1 MIKGI
6 YDAARSMISR
16 QKNIEIT
23 ANNLANINTTGF
35 KRSIPFSEVMSRED
49 GLQEV
54 QITDFSEGA
63 FTETGN
69 PLDLAVSEKSFFM
82 LETEKGIEFT
92 NNGKFKIAEDGFLIN
107 GDGYYVITEKGRVNV
122 MESVTDADRNLKIN
136 KNGEIQIG
144 DNVVDKLLIAKIE
157 DQTKMSRSGKQKF
170 SVPDGGY
177 SIAAKG
183 SYEVFQGYLEE
194 SNVNPIIEMQSL
206 ITINKDYEAAQ
217 KMVSSLDNIMGKARE
232 VGRL

>member
-1 MIKGI
+1 MVKGI

-16 QKNIEIT
+16 QKNVEIT

-35 KRSIPFSEVMSRED
+35 KRSIPFSEIISRED
-49 GLQEV
+49 GISEV

-82 LETEKGIEFT
+82 VETEKGIELT
-92 NNGKFKIAEDGFLIN
+92 NNGKLKISEDGYLIN
-107 GDGYYVITEKGRVNV
+107 EDGYYVVTEKGRVNV
-122 MESVTDADRNLKIN
+122 LDSIAEADKNLKIN

-144 DNVVDKLLIAKIE
+144 DEIIDKLLIAKIE
-157 DQTKMSRSGKQKF
+157 DQTKIMRSDKQKF
-170 SVPDGGY
+170 LVPFGGY
-177 SIAAKG
+177 SLAAEG
-183 SYEVFQGYLEE
+183 SYEVFQGYVEE
-194 SNVNPIIEMQSL
+194 SNVNPIVEMQNL
-206 ITINKDYEAAQ
+206 ITINKDYQAAQ

-232 VGRL
+232 VGRI